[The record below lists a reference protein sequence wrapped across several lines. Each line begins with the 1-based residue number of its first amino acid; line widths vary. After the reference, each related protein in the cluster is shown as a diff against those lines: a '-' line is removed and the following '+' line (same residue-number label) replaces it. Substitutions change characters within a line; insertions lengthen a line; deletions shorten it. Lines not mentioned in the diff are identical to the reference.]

1 MLKSHAEGGF
11 GTPIVDVSVSCLVA
25 IAEGVELCV
34 EADEIAAPLVG
45 DGGTGIEVDA
55 HTTITVL
62 SSIGFER
69 KVVLCEQIGMI
80 PIILVGFAVVQI
92 FLIFGNVLVE
102 PFDILCLRSIVV
114 PDILQIVFWHP
125 KFLVFHIVLVVIVRE
140 GKGLS

>member
-11 GTPIVDVSVSCLVA
+11 CSPVVDVSMSSFVA
-25 IAEGVELCV
+25 IAEGVELRI
-34 EADEIAAPLVG
+34 ETDEVAAPLVG

-55 HTTITVL
+55 HTTMTVL
-62 SSIGFER
+62 TSKGFER
-69 KVVLCEQIGMI
+69 KIVLCEQIGMI

-140 GKGLS
+140 GTGLS